1 MPPTVR
7 KTVLTVHVIVAVSWL
22 GLTFGDV
29 TLGLTAIVTD
39 TPAVQHAMFRALG
52 TIADV
57 LLLPIAWLAYG
68 TGILLALGTRWGLVR
83 HKWVL
88 TKFVLTTVT
97 VGLTTF
103 SLVPGL
109 KTMRDTVDA
118 TPVDELVPLSAADIS
133 GLITAG
139 IVSTSCYTIAVAL
152 SIFKPWGR
160 TRWGGTTRRE
170 TASPATG

>member
-7 KTVLTVHVIVAVSWL
+7 KTVLSLHVIVAVGWL
-22 GLTFGDV
+22 GVTFGDV
-29 TLGLTAIVTD
+29 TLGLTAILTD
-39 TPAVQHAMFRALG
+39 TPAVQHSMFRALG

-68 TGILLALGTRWGLVR
+68 TGLLLALGTRWGLVR

-88 TKFVLTTVT
+88 VKFLLTTLT

-109 KTMRDTVDA
+109 KTMRDTVND
-118 TPVDELVPLSAADIS
+118 TPADQLVPLGAAEVS

-139 IVSTSCYTIAVAL
+139 IVSTTCYVTAVVL

-160 TRWGGTTRRE
+160 TRWG
-170 TASPATG
+170 APAPRTVAAT

>member
-7 KTVLTVHVIVAVSWL
+7 KTVQSLHVIVAVGWL

-29 TLGLTAIVTD
+29 TLGVTAVVTD
-39 TPAVQHAMFRALG
+39 TPSVQHAMFRALG

-57 LLLPIAWLAYG
+57 LLLPIAWVAYA
-68 TGILLALGTRWGLVR
+68 TGILMALGTRWGLVR

-88 TKFVLTTVT
+88 TKFLLTTLT
-97 VGLTTF
+97 VALTTF

-109 KTMRDTVDA
+109 KTMRDTVNA
-118 TPVDELVPLSAADIS
+118 TPADELVPMSTADVSGLVSAAV
-133 GLITAG
+133 
-139 IVSTSCYTIAVAL
+139 VSTTCYTICVVL

-160 TRWGGTTRRE
+160 TRWGAATTKPV
-170 TASPATG
+170 AAPTG

>member
-7 KTVLTVHVIVAVSWL
+7 KTVLVLHVIVAVSWL

-29 TLGLTAIVTD
+29 TLGVAAVVAD
-39 TPAVQHAMFRALG
+39 TPEVQHAMFRALG
-52 TIADV
+52 TIGDV

-88 TKFVLTTVT
+88 TKFALTTLT
-97 VGLTTF
+97 VALTTF

-109 KTMRDTVDA
+109 KTMRDTVNA
-118 TPVDELVPLSAADIS
+118 TPADQLVRLSGAVIRR
-133 GLITAG
+133 LRTAG
-139 IVSTSCYTIAVAL
+139 IVSTTCYTTCVVL

-160 TRWGGTTRRE
+160 TRWGATTPRR
-170 TASPATG
+170 P